1 MAADYSNIYDVKK
14 FAMENILPNFFD
26 MEEAN
31 TFNIGLL
38 GYLNEMIGNITEDTF
53 NSMSFY
59 VQEMSP
65 ITAKLKSSIY
75 SILAKF
81 RYEDVFAVPTETHL
95 ALFIK
100 ESDITDNAE
109 KTTDSLTNETTYT
122 FILDRNMVV
131 DVDGHSYMMDYDL
144 KIVARLYKGDFIYQA
159 KYDKSFSNTISNIN
173 SPYTTC
179 KRVNIGG
186 TNYLMVSVV
195 AHQVTK
201 ETYEDALISND
212 VLNLPTIKFEYTG
225 NLCGFNIF
233 YTDAETGIEQ
243 QLTPILYKYSP
254 LSTPFCFYK
263 MSDEGEVTISFTS
276 KDEYFR
282 PSFGSDIRIEYY
294 TCEGKATNFD
304 SYNGI
309 DINVKPSSEIYD
321 YNNGL
326 VMIGVV
332 VSSGING
339 ADMPSIDELRI
350 KANVLETT
358 ADSIGTESDIT
369 QLFSSFVNSYGDV
382 LKFAKYRDD
391 ALFRTFMAFALVEYS
406 PSK

>member
-144 KIVARLYKGDFIYQA
+144 KIVARLYKGDFI
-159 KYDKSFSNTISNIN
+159 
-173 SPYTTC
+173 
-179 KRVNIGG
+179 
-186 TNYLMVSVV
+186 
-195 AHQVTK
+195 
-201 ETYEDALISND
+201 
-212 VLNLPTIKFEYTG
+212 
-225 NLCGFNIF
+225 
-233 YTDAETGIEQ
+233 
-243 QLTPILYKYSP
+243 
-254 LSTPFCFYK
+254 
-263 MSDEGEVTISFTS
+263 
-276 KDEYFR
+276 
-282 PSFGSDIRIEYY
+282 
-294 TCEGKATNFD
+294 CE
-304 SYNGI
+304 I
-309 DINVKPSSEIYD
+309 
-321 YNNGL
+321 
-326 VMIGVV
+326 
-332 VSSGING
+332 
-339 ADMPSIDELRI
+339 
-350 KANVLETT
+350 
-358 ADSIGTESDIT
+358 
-369 QLFSSFVNSYGDV
+369 
-382 LKFAKYRDD
+382 
-391 ALFRTFMAFALVEYS
+391 
-406 PSK
+406 